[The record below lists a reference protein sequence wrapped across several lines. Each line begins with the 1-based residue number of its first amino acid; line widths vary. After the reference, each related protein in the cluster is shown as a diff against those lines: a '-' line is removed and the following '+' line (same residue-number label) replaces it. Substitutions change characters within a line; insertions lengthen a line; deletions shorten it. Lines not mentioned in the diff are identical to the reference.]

1 MADPERKPGTIRT
14 DPARQ
19 LRLREAVAQRVLSGV
34 RYGMSGMPQNFLD
47 CDREQA
53 FLMPPSLRDWLPSD
67 HLAWFVI
74 QTVGGLDLEAFYAA
88 YRPDGHGRAAYEPA
102 MMVSLLTYSYATG
115 EYSSR
120 GIERHC
126 RQDIAY
132 RVITAN
138 RVPDHATVARFVCR
152 HQDALAGL
160 FSEVLE
166 LCDRAGLV
174 ACGVVALDGT
184 KLRGNATRETS
195 VDFGQIARE
204 LIDLAVATDEA
215 EDEVHGDA
223 RGDELPEELQTD
235 EGRRAWLARELAARR
250 DAQRQVD
257 DDEDGDGDGGSQ
269 PGPEP
274 EFDAEQIVARVQG
287 RDGWLLEGKRQL
299 DRERWQDP
307 APVTRSRE
315 DRLWDGA
322 ERLEADLAALGRGNV
337 AYERWRETAV
347 DRLGRSLAGNRL
359 PKPYQPPAWPQTT
372 VNLSDPDTHLMKGH
386 RVFVQGYNAQ
396 AVVAENQIV
405 IAAEISTEPVDFSA
419 LGPLISA
426 AGRELE
432 RANVSTRP
440 QIAIADAGF
449 WNEQQ
454 MDKLAADG
462 IAVLVP
468 PESGRRKGQR
478 PGWTGGR
485 SAWMRHLL
493 DTDQGRT
500 VYRLRR
506 QVIEPVFGHTKHNR
520 KFTQFHRRGR
530 AAVRTEW
537 RLLMMT
543 HNLTKLYRHQLA
555 TTRA

>member
-1 MADPERKPGTIRT
+1 
-14 DPARQ
+14 
-19 LRLREAVAQRVLSGV
+19 
-34 RYGMSGMPQNFLD
+34 
-47 CDREQA
+47 
-53 FLMPPSLRDWLPSD
+53 MPPSLRDWLPGD

-74 QTVGGLDLEAFYAA
+74 DAVAQMDLGAFYEA

-102 MMVSLLTYSYATG
+102 MMVSLLTYAYATG

-126 RQDIAY
+126 RQDVAY

-138 RVPDHATVARFVCR
+138 RVPDHATVARFVRR
-152 HQDALAGL
+152 HEVALAGL

-195 VDFGQIARE
+195 VDFGQIAQE
-204 LIDLAVATDEA
+204 LIEVAIATDEA
-215 EDEVHGDA
+215 EDEQHGEA
-223 RGDELPEELQTD
+223 RGDELPEELQSD

-250 DAQRQVD
+250 EAKREVE
-257 DDEDGDGDGGSQ
+257 DEDQAAGGR
-269 PGPEP
+269 
-274 EFDAEQIVARVQG
+274 EFDAQQIVARVQG

-299 DRERWQDP
+299 DRERWRAP
-307 APVTRSRE
+307 APVSRARE
-315 DRLWDGA
+315 DRLWDAA
-322 ERLEADLAALGRGNV
+322 ERLEQDLAALARGNE
-337 AYERWRETAV
+337 AYQQWRATAT
-347 DRLGRSLAGNRL
+347 DRLGRSLSGNRL
-359 PKPYQPPAWPQTT
+359 PKPYTPPSSPQTT

-386 RVFVQGYNAQ
+386 KMFVQGYNAQ
-396 AVVAENQIV
+396 AVVDHNQIV
-405 IAAEISTEPVDFSA
+405 IAAEVSTEPVDFSA
-419 LGPLISA
+419 LEPLIIA
-426 AGRELE
+426 ASRELE
-432 RANVSTRP
+432 QANISTRP
-440 QIAIADAGF
+440 RVAIADTGF

-454 MDKLAADG
+454 LDKLAADG

-468 PESGRRKGQR
+468 PESGKRKGQR
-478 PGWTGGR
+478 PGWSGGR
-485 SAWMRHLL
+485 YSWMRGLL
-493 DTDQGRT
+493 ASDHGREL
-500 VYRLRR
+500 YRQRR

-543 HNLTKLYRHQLA
+543 HNLTKLYRHQIA
-555 TTRA
+555 TAGP

>member
-1 MADPERKPGTIRT
+1 
-14 DPARQ
+14 
-19 LRLREAVAQRVLSGV
+19 
-34 RYGMSGMPQNFLD
+34 
-47 CDREQA
+47 
-53 FLMPPSLRDWLPSD
+53 
-67 HLAWFVI
+67 
-74 QTVGGLDLEAFYAA
+74 
-88 YRPDGHGRAAYEPA
+88 
-102 MMVSLLTYSYATG
+102 VSLLTYAYATG

-152 HQDALAGL
+152 HQEALAGL
-160 FSEVLE
+160 FTEVLE

-174 ACGVVALDGT
+174 AGGVLALDGT
-184 KLRGNATRETS
+184 KLRGSATRETS

-204 LIDLAVATDEA
+204 LIAGAIAADEA
-215 EDEVHGDA
+215 EDEEHGDA

-235 EGRRAWLARELAARR
+235 EGRRAWLARELAGRRQAQR
-250 DAQRQVD
+250 DAD
-257 DDEDGDGDGGSQ
+257 ADADAADEDEDEDGDGGAR
-269 PGPEP
+269 PEP
-274 EFDAEQIVARVQG
+274 GREFDAEQIVARVQG

-299 DRERWQDP
+299 DRERWQTL
-307 APVTRSRE
+307 AAVSRARE

-322 ERLEADLAALGRGNV
+322 ERLEADLAALVRGNA
-337 AYERWRETAV
+337 AYELWRATAV

-359 PKPYQPPAWPQTT
+359 PKPYQPPASPQTT

-386 RVFVQGYNAQ
+386 RQFVQGYNAQ
-396 AVVAENQIV
+396 AVVDRNQIV

-419 LGPLISA
+419 LEPMMTA
-426 AGRELE
+426 ARRELE
-432 RANVSTRP
+432 RAKVSVRP
-440 QIAIADAGF
+440 EVAIADAGF

-462 IAVLVP
+462 IAVLIP
-468 PESGRRKGQR
+468 PESGKRKGQR
-478 PGWTGGR
+478 PGWSGGR
-485 SAWMRHLL
+485 YEWMRQLL
-493 DTDQGRT
+493 ATDHGRAI
-500 VYRLRR
+500 YRQRK

-520 KFTQFHRRGR
+520 KFIQFHRRGR

-543 HNLTKLYRHQLA
+543 HNLTKLYRHQIA
-555 TTRA
+555 TAEA

>member
-1 MADPERKPGTIRT
+1 
-14 DPARQ
+14 
-19 LRLREAVAQRVLSGV
+19 
-34 RYGMSGMPQNFLD
+34 MPQNFLD

-53 FLMPPSLRDWLPSD
+53 FLMPPSLREWLAED
-67 HLAWFVI
+67 HLGWFVI
-74 QTVGGLDLEAFYAA
+74 ETVAGLDLSALYGA
-88 YRPDGHGRAAYEPA
+88 YRSDGHGRAAYEPA
-102 MMVSLLTYSYATG
+102 MMVSLLTFAYATG

-132 RVITAN
+132 RVICAN

-160 FSEVLE
+160 FTDVLE

-174 ACGVVALDGT
+174 ACGVVAFDGT

-204 LIDLAVATDEA
+204 LIAVAVATDQA
-215 EDEVHGDA
+215 EDEVHGEA
-223 RGDELPEELQTD
+223 RGDELPEELRTD
-235 EGRRAWLARELAARR
+235 EGRRAWLARELPARR
-250 DAQRQVD
+250 QAKHDA
-257 DDEDGDGDGGSQ
+257 EEADGDGDGKGGSR
-269 PGPEP
+269 PEP

-299 DRERWQDP
+299 DHERWQTP
-307 APVTRSRE
+307 APVSRSRE
-315 DRLWDGA
+315 ERLWDA
-322 ERLEADLAALGRGNV
+322 ADRPEQDLAALGRGNA
-337 AYERWRETAV
+337 AYEQWRSTAV

-359 PKPYQPPAWPQTT
+359 PKPYQPPTSPQTT

-386 RVFVQGYNAQ
+386 RLFVQGYNAQ

-419 LGPLISA
+419 LGPLMSA
-426 AGRELE
+426 AQRELE
-432 RANVSTRP
+432 QANVTTGPRVV
-440 QIAIADAGF
+440 IADAGF

-478 PGWTGGR
+478 PGWSGGR
-485 SAWMRHLL
+485 YEWMRQLL
-493 DTDQGRT
+493 ATDHGRA
-500 VYRLRR
+500 VYQQRK

-543 HNLTKLYRHQLA
+543 HNLTKLYRHQIA
-555 TTRA
+555 TAGA